1 MGFRFRKSV
10 KLGPF
15 RVNFSKSGVSY
26 SAGVKGFRVTKKANG
41 GYRTTASIPGTGI
54 GYTKDYSGKE
64 EPAEEVSR
72 ASDAPAVE
80 EKKAQ
85 KKMKIQKPGASAV
98 AGVAILALLGI
109 FALTGGSESETP
121 EIKST
126 ETSKTEAAVVAQPSK
141 ETTAPVETEAPTET
155 TTPVETEAP
164 AETTAPVEAET
175 PAEAPAP
182 AAESSAPVE
191 TTAPAGSPA
200 PVETTVPAES
210 PAPVE
215 TTAPAAQESVRK
227 VYRTKSGKRYHY
239 DDSCNG
245 GTYYEV
251 TLDAAESA
259 GLTPC
264 QKCAGG

>member
-54 GYTKDYSGKE
+54 GYIKDYSGKE
-64 EPAEEVSR
+64 EPAGEAPR

-85 KKMKIQKPGASAV
+85 KKMKLQKPGASAV

-109 FALTGGSESETP
+109 FALTGGNESETP
-121 EIKST
+121 EIKSAETSTT
-126 ETSKTEAAVVAQPSK
+126 ETAVVAQPPK
-141 ETTAPVETEAPTET
+141 EATA
-155 TTPVETEAP
+155 PVETEAP

-191 TTAPAGSPA
+191 TAAPAESSA
-200 PVETTVPAES
+200 PVETTTPAES

-251 TLDAAESA
+251 TLDAAKSA

>member
-64 EPAEEVSR
+64 ERAKEAPR
-72 ASDAPAVE
+72 ASGAPAVE
-80 EKKAQ
+80 EEKAQ
-85 KKMKIQKPGASAV
+85 KKMKLQKPGASAV

-109 FALTGGSESETP
+109 FSLTGGNETKTP

-126 ETSKTEAAVVAQPSK
+126 ETVKTETAVVARPSK
-141 ETTAPVETEAPTET
+141 ETTAPVK
-155 TTPVETEAP
+155 V
-164 AETTAPVEAET
+164 ET
-175 PAEAPAP
+175 PAEAAAP

-191 TTAPAGSPA
+191 AATPAENPT

-210 PAPVE
+210 PAPAE

-251 TLDAAESA
+251 TLDAAKSA